1 MQRIKSKSLTDEVK
15 ESIYKYIK
23 SLDLSKD
30 TKLPSEENMAQLI
43 GVSRI
48 TIRSAL
54 NELASEGVIFRRQG
68 KGTFVNS
75 EALQMKAQLNPV
87 RQFTDI
93 IESSGYKSSIKP
105 LGYEIIN
112 ADLNLSKLLKIKE
125 NEPLVVVRKIF
136 YADENPCTYC
146 VDYFPLSLLEDKNE
160 CDDLD
165 KYDES
170 IFKFLRDKS
179 NVKIS
184 WDKVEIGT
192 ITNLEND
199 ELSNQFECK
208 DKVKSFLLLEGINF
222 DENDRPV
229 MYIQEYID
237 TKFIRFNIIRQRLMG

>member
-15 ESIYKYIK
+15 DSIYKYIK

-87 RQFTDI
+87 KQFTDI
-93 IESSGYKSSIKP
+93 IESSGYKSSIKS

-112 ADLNLSKLLKIKE
+112 ADFNLSKLLKIKE
-125 NEPLVVVRKIF
+125 NEPLVAVSKIF

-146 VDYFPLSLLEDKNE
+146 VDYFPLNLLEDKNE

-170 IFKFLRDKS
+170 IFKFLRDKAGIT
-179 NVKIS
+179 IS

-192 ITNLEND
+192 ITNIENE
-199 ELSNQFECK
+199 ELNNPFECK

-229 MYIQEYID
+229 MYIKEYID
-237 TKFIRFNIIRQRLMG
+237 TTFIRFNIIRQRLMG

>member
-15 ESIYKYIK
+15 DSIYKYIK

-54 NELASEGVIFRRQG
+54 NELASEGIIFRRQG

-87 RQFTDI
+87 RQFTNI
-93 IESSGYKSSIKP
+93 IEGSGYKSSIKT

-112 ADLNLSKLLKIKE
+112 ADFNLSKLLKIKE
-125 NEPLVVVRKIF
+125 NEPLVVARKIF

-146 VDYFPLSLLEDKNE
+146 VDYFPLSLLEHKDE
-160 CDDLD
+160 CNDLD
-165 KYDES
+165 KYDDS
-170 IFKFLRDKS
+170 IFNFLRDKA
-179 NVKIS
+179 NVRIS
-184 WDKVEIGT
+184 WDKVEI
-192 ITNLEND
+192 
-199 ELSNQFECK
+199 
-208 DKVKSFLLLEGINF
+208 
-222 DENDRPV
+222 
-229 MYIQEYID
+229 
-237 TKFIRFNIIRQRLMG
+237 

>member
-1 MQRIKSKSLTDEVK
+1 MQRIKSKSLTNEVK
-15 ESIYKYIK
+15 DSIYKYIK

-87 RQFTDI
+87 KQFTDI
-93 IESSGYKSSIKP
+93 IESSGYKASIKS

-112 ADLNLSKLLKIKE
+112 ADYNLSKLLKIKE
-125 NEPLVVVRKIF
+125 NDPLVAVRKIF

-146 VDYFPLSLLEDKNE
+146 VDYFPLNLLEDKHE

-170 IFKFLRDKS
+170 IFKFLRDKADVS
-179 NVKIS
+179 IS

-199 ELSNQFECK
+199 ELNSPFECK
-208 DKVKSFLLLEGINF
+208 DSVKSFLLLEGINF
-222 DENDRPV
+222 DKNDIPV
-229 MYIQEYID
+229 MYIKEHID
-237 TKFIRFNIIRQRLMG
+237 TKFIKFNIIRQRLMG

>member
-15 ESIYKYIK
+15 DSIYKYIK

-54 NELASEGVIFRRQG
+54 NELASEGIIFRRQG

-87 RQFTDI
+87 RQFTNI
-93 IESSGYKSSIKP
+93 IEGSGYKSSIKT

-112 ADLNLSKLLKIKE
+112 ADFNLSKLLKIKE
-125 NEPLVVVRKIF
+125 NEPLVVARKIF

-146 VDYFPLSLLEDKNE
+146 VDYFPLSLLEHKDE
-160 CDDLD
+160 CNDLD
-165 KYDES
+165 KYDDS
-170 IFKFLRDKS
+170 IFNFLRDKA
-179 NVKIS
+179 NVRIS

-199 ELSNQFECK
+199 ELNNQFECK
-208 DKVKSFLLLEGINF
+208 DNVKPFLLLEGINF

-237 TKFIRFNIIRQRLMG
+237 TTFIRFNIIRQRLME

>member
-1 MQRIKSKSLTDEVK
+1 MQRIKSKSLTNEVK
-15 ESIYKYIK
+15 DSIYKYIK

-54 NELASEGVIFRRQG
+54 NELASEGIIFRRQG

-87 RQFTDI
+87 KQFTDI
-93 IESSGYKSSIKP
+93 IESSGYKSSIKA

-112 ADLNLSKLLKIKE
+112 SDFNLSKLLKIKE
-125 NEPLVVVRKIF
+125 NEPLVAVRKIF
-136 YADENPCTYC
+136 YADKNPCTYC

-165 KYDES
+165 KYDDS
-170 IFKFLRDKS
+170 IFKFLRDKAKVS
-179 NVKIS
+179 IS

-192 ITNLEND
+192 VTNLEND
-199 ELSNQFECK
+199 ELNNQFECR
-208 DKVKSFLLLEGINF
+208 DNVKSFLLLEGINF

-229 MYIQEYID
+229 MYIKEYID
-237 TKFIRFNIIRQRLMG
+237 TTFIRFNIIRQRLI